1 MRHARLARI
10 LLVLPVSVAIFASL
24 THAQQIHRNGF
35 EGRDLGWIKGAAD
48 APFRQIVHDLTDTFA
63 HTGQYSEHV
72 QITAEQGTYL
82 YYYYPIGRAP
92 IGEDLSACV
101 WVKANR
107 PGIQLMAR
115 LVLPKERNP
124 NSLDEPLTTMLRG
137 DLYQTTARWQRLELR
152 RPARLAKQQQQVM
165 RTQLKRD
172 VDFTDAYIDRLVLNF
187 YAGPGLVEAW
197 IDDLEV
203 GPLTDLQPFQTTSRP
218 SGPVTLQA
226 PAGTAPPANRP
237 AVVELDYNHLLV
249 NGRYFFIR
257 GIRHTDTPLRA
268 LRDAQFNTIWVDHT
282 ASPAVLEE
290 AISLG
295 FWIVPSLPVATGDP
309 RLMSGDPLQQ
319 EIARF
324 VDKDAVLFWD
334 VGGGL
339 TDEQSGTVAQAVKV
353 IRAADPLRPIG
364 ADTWDGFRPYSR
376 NLDLLGAHRWPLM
389 TSLELPKYYQW
400 LTQRRRLARSGTFMW
415 TWVQTH
421 LPDWY
426 TTLVYDHPGST
437 GFDEPVGPQPEQIR
451 LLTYIALAAG
461 CRGLGFWSDQF
472 LADSHQGRDRLLTL
486 ALLNMELKML
496 EPLLVRAV
504 EPPTWIDTSNAEVKA
519 AVFRRER
526 GLLLLPMWLGRGA
539 QFVPGQS
546 ATSKLNITV
555 PQVPVGTQAWEVTP
569 AEVRCLQM
577 ERVIGGTRITLPE
590 FGLTTAIVFTGD
602 NSPAGVVVNF
612 QNQVRQNSRM
622 AAQWAHDQA
631 AEEIGKVTRVQD
643 QLVRG
648 GHTLPDGQNLI
659 DDSRKRLNTCVELW
673 NKGNYRDAYAEANRA
688 MRPLRILMRA
698 QWEEATRELGT
709 AVSSPYA
716 VSFYT
721 LPRHWQFMDEI
732 RKKSAGAN
740 ILLGG
745 DFEASPDKTP
755 DGWSIQET
763 TLDDL
768 EMSAKRVT
776 DEPKKGRQCLLLEI
790 KAKTPQLPPQALE
803 RTFLAINSPTL
814 RLPPGTLV
822 RVTGWM
828 RVPATIKASA
838 DGALLYDSA
847 GGEPL
852 AIRQT
857 EAAPWSQFTL
867 YRRIPSSGPTA
878 GTISVTLALTG
889 IGKVYF
895 DDIRIEPF
903 GENPVAARPAQ

>member
-1 MRHARLARI
+1 MRHARIACI
-10 LLVLPVSVAIFASL
+10 LLVVPVSVAIFASL
-24 THAQQIHRNGF
+24 TNAQQIHRNGF

-92 IGEDLSACV
+92 VGEDLSASV

-137 DLYQTTARWQRLELR
+137 DLYQTTARWQRVELR

-172 VDFTDAYIDRLVLNF
+172 VDFTDAYIDRLVINF

-203 GPLTDLQPFQTTSRP
+203 GPVTDLQPFQTTSRP
-218 SGPVTLQA
+218 TGPVTLQA

-237 AVVELDYNHLLV
+237 AVVELEYNHLLV
-249 NGRYFFIR
+249 NGKYFFIR

-268 LRDAQFNTIWVDHT
+268 LRDAGFNTIWVDHT
-282 ASPAVLEE
+282 VSPAVLEE
-290 AISLG
+290 AIKLG
-295 FWIVPSLPVATGDP
+295 FWIVPALPVATGDP

-319 EIARF
+319 EITRF

-339 TDEQSGTVAQAVKV
+339 TDEQSGTVAQAARV

-376 NLDLLGAHRWPLM
+376 NLDLMGAHRWPLM
-389 TSLELPKYYQW
+389 TSLELPQYYQW

-426 TTLVYDHPGST
+426 TTLVYDHPSST

-496 EPLLVRAV
+496 EPLLVRA
-504 EPPTWIDTSNAEVKA
+504 ETPTWIDTSNAEVKA
-519 AVFRRER
+519 AVFRSER

-546 ATSKLNITV
+546 ATSKLNVTV

-569 AEVRCLQM
+569 ADVHCLQM
-577 ERVIGGTRITLPE
+577 ERVIGGTRITLPD
-590 FGLTTAIVFTGD
+590 FGLTSAIVFTGD

-622 AAQWAHDQA
+622 AAQWAHDLA

-659 DDSRKRLNTCVELW
+659 DDSRKRLSACVELW

-721 LPRHWQFMDEI
+721 LPRHWQFLDEI
-732 RKKSAGAN
+732 RKKTAGAN

-745 DFEASPDKTP
+745 DFEVSPDKTP

-763 TLDDL
+763 TLDEV

-776 DEPKKGRQCLLLEI
+776 DDPKKGRQCLLLEI
-790 KAKTPQLPPQALE
+790 KAKNPQLPPQALE
-803 RTFLAINSPTL
+803 RTFLAINSPAL

-822 RVTGWM
+822 RITGWM
-828 RVPATIKASA
+828 RVPAAIKASA
-838 DGALLYDSA
+838 DGAMLYDSA

-852 AIRQT
+852 AIRQS
-857 EAAPWSQFTL
+857 EVAPWSQFTL
-867 YRRIPSSGPTA
+867 YRRVPSS

-895 DDIRIEPF
+895 DDIHIEPF
-903 GENPVAARPAQ
+903 GENRVAARPAQSAN